1 MFSGQYPSTSPAS
14 FSRESSFL
22 QQAMSQGRTSLST
35 HDHPSSSALSTSPN
49 HSSSSLNGLGAGDD
63 QLERGRGTRASK
75 RTSVSSAYS
84 RERRLSPTRERNDE
98 SEGEGSYRDDDGDGR
113 AAPTPPTPTARD
125 HLFHPPPAAPA
136 YQSLDVPPPSS
147 HRRTATSGSSHS
159 DERTP
164 LLGHHGSAGG
174 GGGPSASS
182 ITVTAAD
189 DEALREARQL
199 ADEANARAVKAECAV
214 LLKYTVPIL
223 GTHFLEYSLMLAVVL
238 SCGHLG
244 TAELAGASLANM
256 TANVTALSVIQG
268 LISALDT
275 LCPQA
280 YTSDDPQSTSLHALR
295 TLFIGLVFN
304 VPQVVLFWNGEWILR
319 EGLRQDVDVAY
330 RAGQYLKVFSFAL
343 PAYTG
348 FECIRRWLQAQGLM
362 TAPVLALVFAA
373 PCNFLLNWLLVWGP
387 WDQIRIGFIGAPIAT
402 AVSINVMFVT
412 LLVWSILYAPRTAWG
427 GFDKRMFTS
436 LGLNCRL
443 GLAGIAMVGSEWWC
457 WEIVGLA
464 TSYLGPTAL
473 AAQSVLLTTASLF
486 YQCQYALSVAA
497 AVRVGNLLGAQKPHL
512 ARLTSRMTITI
523 AVIVS
528 AFNSLVLVL
537 FRGVWGRLFSSEPTI
552 VRMVATVLPLVAFF
566 QLTDGLSGAM
576 SGVLRGAG
584 KPGLG
589 AYINIAAYYVIG
601 LPVGMFV
608 TFAGPKWGL
617 NGLWVGLTL
626 SLSITGTALTYIVWT
641 MDWEKEAETTRLRLG
656 TAKRD
661 EEED

>member
-14 FSRESSFL
+14 FSRETSFL
-22 QQAMSQGRTSLST
+22 QQRMTADNHHS
-35 HDHPSSSALSTSPN
+35 HHSALSTSPPST
-49 HSSSSLNGLGAGDD
+49 SSHASSIDEA
-63 QLERGRGTRASK
+63 ERGRRLNGKSSK

-84 RERRLSPTRERNDE
+84 NERRTLLSPTRERLEEDE
-98 SEGEGSYRDDDGDGR
+98 QESSLPSSQILPIPPT
-113 AAPTPPTPTARD
+113 APT
-125 HLFHPPPAAPA
+125 
-136 YQSLDVPPPSS
+136 YQSLPPSS
-147 HRRTATSGSSHS
+147 ISN
-159 DERTP
+159 ERTP
-164 LLGHHGSAGG
+164 LLGSG
-174 GGGPSASS
+174 GGGPSTSS
-182 ITVTAAD
+182 ITITQQAD
-189 DEALREARQL
+189 DQALREARQL
-199 ADEANARAVKAECAV
+199 QDEANAKAAKSECGI
-214 LLKYTVPIL
+214 LIKYTIPIL

-256 TANVTALSVIQG
+256 TSNVTALSVIQG

-280 YTSDDPQSTSLHALR
+280 FTSDEPKTTSLHALR
-295 TLFIGLVFN
+295 TGYICLLTNI
-304 VPQVVLFWNGEWILR
+304 PQVVFFWNAEYILR
-319 EGLRQDVDVAY
+319 VGLRQDEMVAF

-362 TAPVLALVFAA
+362 TAPVIALFLAA
-373 PCNFLLNWLLVWGP
+373 PTNFFLNWALVWGP
-387 WDQIRIGFIGAPIAT
+387 WESIRLGFIGAPIAT
-402 AVSINVMFVT
+402 TISINIMFIT
-412 LLVWSILYAPRTAWG
+412 LLIYSFLYAPRTAWG
-427 GFDKRMFTS
+427 GFDKRMFS
-436 LGLNCRL
+436 GLGLNLRL

-457 WEIVGLA
+457 WEIVSLA

-497 AVRVGNLLGAQKPHL
+497 AVRIGNLLGAQKPHL
-512 ARLTSRMTITI
+512 ARLASRMTILI

-528 AFNSLVLVL
+528 AFNSIVLVL
-537 FRGVWGRLFSSEPTI
+537 FRGRWGRLFSSEPSI
-552 VRMVATVLPLVAFF
+552 VSIVATVLPLVAAF
-566 QLTDGLSGAM
+566 QLMDGLSGAM

-608 TFAGPKWGL
+608 TFSGPKWGL
-617 NGLWVGLTL
+617 NGLWVGLTV
-626 SLSITGTALTYIVWT
+626 SLSITGTILTYVVWT
-641 MDWEKEAETTRLRLG
+641 MKWEQESEITRLRLG
-656 TAKRD
+656 TAKRVEGEQSD
-661 EEED
+661 QDDTEEDED